1 VTSGS
6 LGSPPRLMPP
16 MFPPAPMLAEWV
28 NSSLIGRFALSA
40 YVVIILPGDKERG

>member
-1 VTSGS
+1 VTSGR

-28 NSSLIGRFALSA
+28 KSLSIGRFALSA
-40 YVVIILPGDKERG
+40 YVVIVLPGD